1 MEKII
6 LTIQVIVSILL
17 IILILMQN
25 KEGGLGAVFGG
36 GESFQ
41 AVRRGPEKFIYIF
54 TIVLAVIFM
63 LNALLIVLV

>member
-6 LTIQVIVSILL
+6 LIIQVVVSVLL

-36 GESFQ
+36 GGGFET
-41 AVRRGPEKFIYIF
+41 VKRGPEKFLYNF

-63 LNALLIVLV
+63 VNAIIYVLV